1 MSTISAIGSSAGAR
15 PAMGSPGRVKE
26 QLFAKVDADGN
37 GGVDKSELQGLLDKV
52 ASKSDAAA
60 GNAEDLFAGIDSDGD
75 GSVSADEL
83 DQGVKSLMPPPSD
96 TMAFAQS
103 CGAVDGPRPPPPPSG
118 SSSDRSSAATT
129 TDPLDTNED
138 GTVSAQERAAGGLA
152 EVMKTLMKAMDSD
165 GDKQVSSSERDSFV
179 STMTKMLKQ
188 YEQTA
193 ANLSTENSATSLSV
207 AA

>member
-1 MSTISAIGSSAGAR
+1 MSTISAIGSSAGAW

-26 QLFAKVDADGN
+26 QLFAKVDADGS
-37 GGVDKSELQGLLDKV
+37 GG
-52 ASKSDAAA
+52 
-60 GNAEDLFAGIDSDGD
+60 
-75 GSVSADEL
+75 
-83 DQGVKSLMPPPSD
+83 
-96 TMAFAQS
+96 
-103 CGAVDGPRPPPPPSG
+103 VDGPRPPPPPSG
-118 SSSDRSSAATT
+118 SSSDRSSAATI

-152 EVMKTLMKAMDSD
+152 EAMKTLMKAMGSD

-188 YEQTA
+188 YEQTT
-193 ANLSTENSATSLSV
+193 ANLSTEDSATSLSV